1 MWISVWF
8 LFEFMYRLQK
18 LKSPFCFEY
27 YFFKGCISVKRDK
40 DFYDLD
46 TVSSNLF
53 FLIAPLVLQLAWY
66 EMTIVL
72 DLIFFKYHSF
82 FFIFFLFLN
91 RTFLLISPKSVLLSQ
106 SDDESD
112 KFAVIMGKGAF
123 WVLLQWHLISKSIA
137 KVLQF

>member
-1 MWISVWF
+1 
-8 LFEFMYRLQK
+8 
-18 LKSPFCFEY
+18 
-27 YFFKGCISVKRDK
+27 
-40 DFYDLD
+40 
-46 TVSSNLF
+46 
-53 FLIAPLVLQLAWY
+53 
-66 EMTIVL
+66 MTIVL
-72 DLIFFKYHSF
+72 DLIFFKYHYYSSF
-82 FFIFFLFLN
+82 FFLFLN